1 MPVAALHAHSWYSLL
16 DGTLPPERLADA
28 AHASGMPA
36 AAITDRDTLAGAVRF
51 YKHARQLGIHPVI
64 GAELTLAQGAS
75 LVLLVENRRGYQNL
89 CQLLT
94 EPAISPDKPQALEHG
109 SQSPARLNP
118 HGVSLAQLARLHEGL
133 VCLAGAR
140 SPVAQ
145 AILRGRTGEAELR
158 ALQEIFGPNLALE
171 INPSHDD
178 ALRLARFLVELAR
191 RRRVPIAAAADVR
204 YLEPREWLKFD
215 ILQSMRTLTLLGQ
228 SHPAKLPPGRYH
240 WHSPEELARHFGG
253 LPQALRNTLRIA
265 ERCQFDFDLGDIRFP
280 RFPCDNPVE
289 LLRAKVQAGLE
300 RRYGPSPS
308 PEVLQRLRR
317 ELAIIE
323 EVGYAGYF
331 LVFADLV
338 EWCNARGIATLA
350 RGSAAG
356 SLVCYLLGI
365 SNVCPFRF
373 GLCFERFLNRE
384 RMQFSKLADID
395 LDLPWDRRDEVIEH
409 VFDQYG
415 PEHAAMIGAIHTF
428 QGRSAI
434 ADIAKVYGIPERE
447 ARRFTEHLP
456 RHHGD
461 ALEAVLQTPECRN
474 LPWNEEPYR
483 TILHIAGELD
493 GLPRH
498 FAMHPCGLV
507 LSGEPLAL
515 RMPLFASS
523 KGWPTTHYDMEDVEE
538 LGLLKMDLLGQAG
551 LAVLRDTLDSVE
563 ANHGARPNLDQLDWN
578 DPSTWD
584 TISSGNARGVF
595 HIESP
600 AMTSLLVMTHCRDI
614 DTLTAVE
621 SIIRPGAAN
630 EGKKL
635 AFARRKQGL
644 EPVEFAH
651 PSLEPLLADTC
662 GLMAFEEH
670 ILLVANAFAGMPW
683 GRADLLRRAL
693 VKNRDAERIEQ
704 LGEEFR
710 ASALALGRTP
720 EETERVWKMVSE
732 FRGYMF
738 NKAHSAAYAVEAYA
752 GAWLKTRYPVEF
764 LAAVLSS
771 RRGFYASIVYVLEA
785 LRLGARFL
793 PPDLH
798 LSDPRRFTVRS
809 REIRLPLD
817 QVRGLSQATLD
828 RIVEHRP
835 FRDPADFYRRVQPSR
850 PEWLALLKAG
860 ALDSFGEPRG
870 SLFWRLQRLEAYSTP
885 KGPRPSGSG
894 HPPLHAT
901 AEPDS
906 PERQLRANIPPPR
919 NAPPQDEGDR
929 LLCPAPKHPNPPPPV
944 HPWTELSVSLANHP
958 KLSTNEFPGAPAQG
972 LTPTPSETSPQRR
985 GGLPALSRP
994 ATLQPSTTG
1003 SPVDSAVCTPRHSQ
1017 PPHPH
1022 TPFRSASE
1030 AATLSEPRVKP
1041 PEGRRERAVPQGG
1054 LPALSRPETLQP
1066 CTTSPPA
1073 DSAVCPPRQLPHSH
1087 KGPRPSGGGQTP
1099 NAQITF
1105 EQPQLLEPELPPP
1118 FEPTPENRARWE
1130 SEVLGFPVSLHPLAL
1145 WGRHVPWKDFLSAA
1159 ELARRQHEFYGKTV
1173 RVAGLIVA
1181 DRRHPTANGVMK
1193 FITLADWTGFLEA
1206 ALFAGVYR
1214 DYGHLTVQPV
1224 VALEAVVDPFDNRRG
1239 FTLRVRKV
1247 LPLYAR

>member
-1 MPVAALHAHSWYSLL
+1 MLAALHAHSWYSLL
-16 DGTLPPERLADA
+16 DGALPPEQLAGA

-51 YKHARQLGIHPVI
+51 YKRARRLGIHPVI
-64 GAELTLAQGAS
+64 GAEVTLAGGAS
-75 LVLLVENRRGYQNL
+75 LVLLVENRHGYQNL
-89 CQLLT
+89 CCLLT
-94 EPAISPDKPQALEHG
+94 EASHQKSNTSIQKSQPLEQGSASPV
-109 SQSPARLNP
+109 RLNP
-118 HGVSLAQLARLHEGL
+118 AGVSPAQLARFGEGL
-133 VCLAGAR
+133 ICLAGPR

-145 AILRGRTGEAELR
+145 AILHGRSGEAELKS
-158 ALQEIFGPNLALE
+158 LQEIYGPNLALE
-171 INPSHDD
+171 INPSHDA

-191 RRRVPIAAAADVR
+191 RRRVPVAAAADVR

-228 SHPAKLPPGRYH
+228 RHPEKLSPGRYH
-240 WHSPEELARHFGG
+240 WHTPDELARHFGG
-253 LPQALRNTLRIA
+253 LPQALHNTLRIA

-280 RFPCDNPVE
+280 RFPCDDPIQ
-289 LLRAKVQAGLE
+289 LLRAKVRAGLE

-308 PEVLQRLRR
+308 REVLDRLHR
-317 ELAIIE
+317 ELAVIE

-338 EWCNARGIATLA
+338 EWCNSRGIATLA

-395 LDLPWDRRDEVIEH
+395 LDLPWDRRDEVVEH

-415 PEHAAMIGAIHTF
+415 PGHAAMIGAVHTF

-434 ADIAKVYGIPERE
+434 AEIAKVYGIPERE

-461 ALEAVLQTPECRN
+461 SLEAVLRTPECRN
-474 LPWNEEPYR
+474 LPWNDEPWR
-483 TILHIAGELD
+483 SILQIASELD

-507 LSGEPLAL
+507 LSGEPLSR
-515 RMPLFASS
+515 RMPLFSSS

-551 LAVLRDTLDSVE
+551 LTVLRETLDNVAS
-563 ANHGARPNLDQLDWN
+563 NHGHRPGLDQLDWN
-578 DPSTWD
+578 DPPTWD
-584 TISSGNARGVF
+584 TIASGHARGVF

-600 AMTSLLVMTHCRDI
+600 AMTSLLVMANCRDI

-644 EPVEFAH
+644 EPVGFAH
-651 PSLEPLLADTC
+651 PSLEPILADTC

-693 VKNRDAERIEQ
+693 VKNRDAALIDQ

-710 ASALALGRTP
+710 RSALALGRTP
-720 EETERVWKMVSE
+720 EETERVWKMVGE

-738 NKAHSAAYAVEAYA
+738 NKAHSAAYAVEAFA

-771 RRGFYASIVYVLEA
+771 RRGFYAPIVYVLEA

-798 LSDPRRFTVRS
+798 LSDPRRFTVHGQ
-809 REIRLPLD
+809 EIRLPLD

-828 RIVEHRP
+828 RIASHRP
-835 FRDPADFYRRVQPSR
+835 FSDPADFFRRVQPTR

-860 ALDSFGEPRG
+860 ALDVFAEPRG
-870 SLFWRLQRLEAYSTP
+870 SLFWRLQRLEAWGDP
-885 KGPRPSGSG
+885 GRR
-894 HPPLHAT
+894 LL
-901 AEPDS
+901 D
-906 PERQLRANIPPPR
+906 PEPPPSF
-919 NAPPQDEGDR
+919 D
-929 LLCPAPKHPNPPPPV
+929 
-944 HPWTELSVSLANHP
+944 
-958 KLSTNEFPGAPAQG
+958 
-972 LTPTPSETSPQRR
+972 PS
-985 GGLPALSRP
+985 
-994 ATLQPSTTG
+994 
-1003 SPVDSAVCTPRHSQ
+1003 
-1017 PPHPH
+1017 
-1022 TPFRSASE
+1022 
-1030 AATLSEPRVKP
+1030 
-1041 PEGRRERAVPQGG
+1041 
-1054 LPALSRPETLQP
+1054 
-1066 CTTSPPA
+1066 
-1073 DSAVCPPRQLPHSH
+1073 
-1087 KGPRPSGGGQTP
+1087 
-1099 NAQITF
+1099 
-1105 EQPQLLEPELPPP
+1105 
-1118 FEPTPENRARWE
+1118 PENRARWE

-1145 WGRHVPWKDFLSAA
+1145 WSRHVSWNDFLPAA
-1159 ELARRQHEFYGKTV
+1159 ELARRQQQFYHKTV

-1193 FITLADWTGFLEA
+1193 FVTLADWSGFLEA
-1206 ALFAGVYR
+1206 ALFADVYR

-1224 VALEAVVDPFDNRRG
+1224 IGLEAVVEPFDNRRG
-1239 FTLRVRKV
+1239 FTLRARKV
-1247 LPLYAR
+1247 LPLPTRQPSPPSAPTSAILACKDAAALQQQVSPEPAPPALPASCPPSRSSGRDSPNPHGPEQTLPRNT